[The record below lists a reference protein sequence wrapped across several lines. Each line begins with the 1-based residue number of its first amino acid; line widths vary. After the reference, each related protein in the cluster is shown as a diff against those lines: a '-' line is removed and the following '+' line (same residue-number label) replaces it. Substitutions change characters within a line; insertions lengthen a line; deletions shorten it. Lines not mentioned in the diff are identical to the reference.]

1 VEANTQDSPRTVEL
15 NQNSSSLD
23 NTGYSNGY
31 YSPKQ
36 VTSNGYDGPQ
46 GDSGRITHSFKQLST
61 EEVNKR
67 IHDRKASSSRSLIC
81 PPNKGCT
88 RKSMFNIPRSSTSLH
103 TSFSSCS
110 WLESEKVEAK
120 NDSKV
125 VVTYD
130 GSEEINH
137 VLYNHFQQFGYDV
150 KVEPMENNPFG
161 YVIIFRSAK
170 IAEDAL
176 KKKHIFDYKLE
187 KYTSVKIVKEQGV
200 ALPTQNEPLLYKI
213 LNRTTVR
220 KGIKKTSEVV
230 CDLYKGELVS
240 VDKLVN
246 NRARVVE
253 INRKGVCEVFGWV
266 SVRTDCGVQLLI
278 TFKF

>member
-1 VEANTQDSPRTVEL
+1 
-15 NQNSSSLD
+15 
-23 NTGYSNGY
+23 
-31 YSPKQ
+31 
-36 VTSNGYDGPQ
+36 
-46 GDSGRITHSFKQLST
+46 
-61 EEVNKR
+61 
-67 IHDRKASSSRSLIC
+67 
-81 PPNKGCT
+81 
-88 RKSMFNIPRSSTSLH
+88 
-103 TSFSSCS
+103 
-110 WLESEKVEAK
+110 
-120 NDSKV
+120 
-125 VVTYD
+125 
-130 GSEEINH
+130 
-137 VLYNHFQQFGYDV
+137 
-150 KVEPMENNPFG
+150 MENNPFG